1 MHKTKFQFL
10 AATLFT
16 FSMVQAINLGF
27 GDRKLDTLLQIDQQ
41 AYARSSAGRSGGGS
55 FTRSSPSTPSSSS
68 TSKPSSSSTSTSTFR
83 PSSSPTPNPS
93 ASNRESFSR
102 NQPLGGNTIVA
113 PIIINNDSTRQNY
126 SPSNS
131 YQSTPLTSSSSSEDL
146 PWFVWLILLLIGG
159 TIIYFIMRAL
169 FFHSK
174 PSTVRDL
181 GNNTFTISK
190 LQVALLAQAREV
202 QSRLTELSLEVDTDT
217 PEGLM
222 TLMQESALALIRT
235 PENWTHVSTSSQP
248 VHQDQ
253 AEEVFSKLSF
263 EERSKFSEETL
274 VNVGGRVARRK
285 EAIASPDEDPAA
297 YIVVTLLIGTEHD
310 KPLFGEIK
318 TTQEL
323 QKALEAIASIPTNH
337 LLVFELLWSPQA
349 DSDSLTYDELLTEYS
364 NMIQI

>member
-1 MHKTKFQFL
+1 MFQ
-10 AATLFT
+10 
-16 FSMVQAINLGF
+16 
-27 GDRKLDTLLQIDQQ
+27 
-41 AYARSSAGRSGGGS
+41 
-55 FTRSSPSTPSSSS
+55 
-68 TSKPSSSSTSTSTFR
+68 
-83 PSSSPTPNPS
+83 
-93 ASNRESFSR
+93 
-102 NQPLGGNTIVA
+102 
-113 PIIINNDSTRQNY
+113 
-126 SPSNS
+126 
-131 YQSTPLTSSSSSEDL
+131 QSTLLTSSSSSEDL

-174 PSTVRDL
+174 PSTVKDL